1 MTSPLFERQATGGV
15 VARDGF
21 GYQDAFL
28 LEHIPRFLSQGA
40 FSQAVSELLGD
51 IEIRYFRPGGGTLC
65 VTYEAKRHQ
74 LSKADF
80 WQEIARFLE
89 MHEKSPEEYVQFV
102 LLCGD
107 FVGEYQPLIRKLNRF
122 RGPAV
127 ALNDDSNIRVS
138 AESEIVD
145 TILRLGQTPEIAR
158 FVLERVS
165 FVQYSD
171 DNVDA
176 GFGTRLEEYLPCLDM
191 SRRETVTFR
200 AKCKELVD
208 NSFKG
213 VVTRNDIEAALVD
226 SAPSVAEDWRGIPSN
241 LELGSAGFELGLLS
255 LNVTAFNG
263 PDRESL
269 GQSAWDQLQLSLG
282 EIGDFLHGSRAR
294 RGVRLSAKHRM
305 SLACLLGYCFS
316 AARNF
321 TLTLDHNDQLFNT
334 AVHARAPGPFFTV
347 DEDRLS
353 TIGFGME
360 GVAAI
365 SFPNGTNADVGIN
378 AKAFGLGNSPKLSLL
393 SIAVVTD
400 IASLNTAVSEAK
412 LALVEFRARHQLQC
426 VHLFIKAP
434 SVFAMAL
441 GHRLNGV
448 GRIQLYDWVQGQYV
462 PTVHLR

>member
-28 LEHIPRFLSQGA
+28 LEHIPRFLAQGA

-51 IEIRYFRPGGGTLC
+51 VEIRYFRPGGGTFC

-74 LSKADF
+74 LSKTEF
-80 WQEIARFLE
+80 WEEVAHFLE
-89 MHEKSPEEYVQFV
+89 LHEKSPDEYVQFV

-107 FVGEYQPLIRKLNRF
+107 FVGEFQPLFRKLNRY

-127 ALNDDSNIRVS
+127 ALNDDSSIRIS
-138 AESEIVD
+138 AKSDIVD
-145 TILRLGQTPEIAR
+145 TIVRFGQTPEMAR

-176 GFGTRLEEYLPCLDM
+176 GFGTRLEESLPHLDM
-191 SRRETVTFR
+191 SRRETAAFR

-208 NSFKG
+208 SSFKG
-213 VVTRNDIEAALVD
+213 IVTRKEIETALVD
-226 SAPSVAEDWRGIPSN
+226 SAPSVAQDWRFTPSD
-241 LELGSAGFELGLLS
+241 LDLGSAGFELGPLALD
-255 LNVTAFNG
+255 VTAFNSTG
-263 PDRESL
+263 RENL
-269 GQSAWDQLQLSLG
+269 GQTAWDQLQLSLG
-282 EIGDFLHGSRAR
+282 EIGDFLHESRVR
-294 RGVRLSAKHRM
+294 RGVRLSAKHRL

-316 AARNF
+316 AARDF
-321 TLTLDHNDQLFNT
+321 TLTLDHNDHLFDT
-334 AVHARAPGPFFTV
+334 AVHTRAPGPFFRV
-347 DEDRLS
+347 DEGALS
-353 TIGFGME
+353 MLGME

-365 SFPNGTNADVGIN
+365 SFPNGTNADVGVN
-378 AKAFGLGNSPKLSLL
+378 AKVFGLGDSPKLSLV
-393 SIAVVTD
+393 STAVVTD

-412 LALVEFRARHQLQC
+412 VALVEFRARHQLQC

-434 SVFAMAL
+434 SMFAMAL

-448 GRIQLYDWVQGQYV
+448 GRIQLYDWDQGKYV
-462 PTVHLR
+462 PTVHLL

>member
-21 GYQDAFL
+21 RYQDAFL
-28 LEHIPRFLSQGA
+28 LEHIPRFLAQGA

-51 IEIRYFRPGGGTLC
+51 VEIRYFRPGGGTFC

-74 LSKADF
+74 LSKAEL
-80 WQEIARFLE
+80 WEEVAHFLE
-89 MHEKSPEEYVQFV
+89 LHEKSPDEYVQFV

-107 FVGEYQPLIRKLNRF
+107 FVGEFQSLFRKLNRY

-127 ALNDDSNIRVS
+127 ALNDDSKIRIS
-138 AESEIVD
+138 AKSEIVD
-145 TILRLGQTPEIAR
+145 TIVRLGQTPEMALFI
-158 FVLERVS
+158 LERVS

-171 DNVDA
+171 NNVDA
-176 GFGTRLEEYLPCLDM
+176 GFGTKLEECLPHLDM
-191 SRRETVTFR
+191 SRRETAAFR

-208 NSFKG
+208 TSFKG
-213 VVTRNDIEAALVD
+213 IVTRNDIETALVD
-226 SAPSVAEDWRGIPSN
+226 SAPSVTLDWQVTPSD
-241 LELGSAGFELGLLS
+241 LDLGSTGFELGPLALD
-255 LNVTAFNG
+255 VTAFNG
-263 PDRESL
+263 VGRESL
-269 GQSAWDQLQLSLG
+269 GEAAWDQLQLSLG
-282 EIGDFLHGSRAR
+282 EIGDFLHSSRAR

-321 TLTLDHNDQLFNT
+321 TLTLDHNDQLFDT
-334 AVHARAPGPFFTV
+334 AVHTRAPGPFFRV
-347 DEDRLS
+347 DEDALS
-353 TIGFGME
+353 TLGME

-365 SFPNGTNADVGIN
+365 SFPNGTNADVGVN
-378 AKAFGLGNSPKLSLL
+378 AKVFGLGDSPKLSLV
-393 SIAVVTD
+393 STAVVTD

-412 LALVEFRARHQLQC
+412 VALVEFRARHQLQC

-434 SVFAMAL
+434 SMFAMAL

-448 GRIQLYDWVQGQYV
+448 GRIQLYDWDQGKYV
-462 PTVHLR
+462 PTLHLT